1 MHSVKFLID
10 ADMPRSIVEIIRS
23 FGFDVE
29 DVRDIG
35 MGTAKDKEIIEYAV
49 NDNRIMLQEIPIL
62 AKCFDI
68 QGILGQSFLD
78 CHTLLL

>member
-1 MHSVKFLID
+1 MWK
-10 ADMPRSIVEIIRS
+10 
-23 FGFDVE
+23 
-29 DVRDIG
+29 

-49 NDNRIMLQEIPIL
+49 NDNRIIVTRDTDL